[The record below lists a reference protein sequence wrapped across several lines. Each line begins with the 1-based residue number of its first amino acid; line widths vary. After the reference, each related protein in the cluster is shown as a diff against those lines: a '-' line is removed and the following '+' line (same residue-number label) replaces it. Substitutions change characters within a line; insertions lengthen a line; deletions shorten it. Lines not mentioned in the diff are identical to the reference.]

1 MAKRMI
7 LMLSTMALLIT
18 ALGAWKFM
26 SIQAAIAAGMAFQPP
41 PEAVTTIVAGP
52 ERWDA
57 SLSAIG
63 TATAVRGVTVSAD
76 LPGIVVRIDFE
87 SGRTVQQGDLLVKL
101 DTRQEDA
108 QLRAAAAELEL
119 ARLQLH
125 RMSGLREKRVVSQAE
140 YDAASASF
148 TQAEARVGEILA
160 TIDRKT
166 IRAPFTGI
174 LGIRQVDL
182 GQYLTP
188 GLAVVSL
195 QALDP
200 IYVDFAVPQQQVERF
215 RAGTPVRVAVDGT
228 AGGAG
233 GLGGFA
239 NGSGQRTGGSSPL
252 GDGASALGDGASP
265 LGDGSAGTE
274 LSGRIT
280 AIDSIV
286 DEATRNVRVQATFDN
301 PNEALRPGMFVKVSV
316 ALGRGREVMPVPAS
330 AISYAPYGN
339 SVFIVEDF
347 EGADG
352 NSYRG
357 VRQQFVETG
366 DARGDQVA
374 VLAGVKPGEEVVTS
388 GVFKLRNG
396 VAVIVNNEVQPGND
410 PAPRPGNS

>member
-1 MAKRMI
+1 
-7 LMLSTMALLIT
+7 
-18 ALGAWKFM
+18 
-26 SIQAAIAAGMAFQPP
+26 
-41 PEAVTTIVAGP
+41 
-52 ERWDA
+52 
-57 SLSAIG
+57 
-63 TATAVRGVTVSAD
+63 
-76 LPGIVVRIDFE
+76 
-87 SGRTVQQGDLLVKL
+87 
-101 DTRQEDA
+101 
-108 QLRAAAAELEL
+108 
-119 ARLQLH
+119 
-125 RMSGLREKRVVSQAE
+125 MSGLREKRVVSQAE

-148 TQAEARVGEILA
+148 TQAEARVGEIRA

-215 RAGTPVRVAVDGT
+215 RAGTPVRVAIDGT

-233 GLGGFA
+233 GSGGFA
-239 NGSGQRTGGSSPL
+239 KGSGQRTGGSSP
-252 GDGASALGDGASP
+252 LGDGASP

-274 LSGRIT
+274 LSGRVT

-301 PNEALRPGMFVKVSV
+301 PKETLRPGMFVKVRV
-316 ALGRGREVMPVPAS
+316 AVGGGREVVPIPAS

-339 SVFIVEDF
+339 SVFIVEEM
-347 EGADG
+347 EGPG
-352 NSYRG
+352 GETYRG

-410 PAPRPGNS
+410 PAPRPGNG

>member
-1 MAKRMI
+1 MI

-41 PEAVTTIVAGP
+41 PEAVTTIVARP

-108 QLRAAAAELEL
+108 QLRAAEAELQL
-119 ARLQLH
+119 ARLQLD

-148 TQAEARVGEILA
+148 TQAEARVGEIRA

-215 RAGTPVRVAVDGT
+215 RAGTPVRVAIDGT

-233 GLGGFA
+233 GSGGFA
-239 NGSGQRTGGSSPL
+239 KGSGQRTGGSSP
-252 GDGASALGDGASP
+252 LGDGASP

-274 LSGRIT
+274 LSGRVT

-301 PNEALRPGMFVKVSV
+301 PKETLRPGMFVKVRV
-316 ALGRGREVMPVPAS
+316 AVGGGREVVPIPAS

-339 SVFIVEDF
+339 SVFIVEEM
-347 EGADG
+347 EGPG
-352 NSYRG
+352 GETYRG

-410 PAPRPGNS
+410 PAPRPGNG

>member
-7 LMLSTMALLIT
+7 LTLSTMALLIT

-41 PEAVTTIVAGP
+41 PEAVTTIVARP

-87 SGRTVQQGDLLVKL
+87 SGRTVQQGDLLFKL

-108 QLRAAAAELEL
+108 QLRAATAELEL
-119 ARLQLH
+119 ARLQLD

-148 TQAEARVGEILA
+148 TQAEARVGEIRA

-200 IYVDFAVPQQQVERF
+200 IYVDFAVPQQQV
-215 RAGTPVRVAVDGT
+215 
-228 AGGAG
+228 
-233 GLGGFA
+233 
-239 NGSGQRTGGSSPL
+239 GQLR
-252 GDGASALGDGASP
+252 
-265 LGDGSAGTE
+265 AGTE
-274 LSGRIT
+274 LSVLIEGAGHELHGRIT

-316 ALGRGREVMPVPAS
+316 ALGRGREVVPVPAS

-347 EGADG
+347 EGPDG
-352 NSYRG
+352 SIYRG
-357 VRQQFVETG
+357 VRQQFVEIG

>member
-41 PEAVTTIVAGP
+41 PEAVTTIVARP

-108 QLRAAAAELEL
+108 QLRAAEAELQL
-119 ARLQLH
+119 ARLQLD

-148 TQAEARVGEILA
+148 TQAEARVGEIRA

-215 RAGTPVRVAVDGT
+215 RAGTPVRVAIDGT

-233 GLGGFA
+233 GSGGFA
-239 NGSGQRTGGSSPL
+239 KGSGQRTGGSSP
-252 GDGASALGDGASP
+252 LGDGASP

-274 LSGRIT
+274 LSGRVT

-301 PNEALRPGMFVKVSV
+301 PKETLRPGMFVKVRV
-316 ALGRGREVMPVPAS
+316 AVGGGREVVPIPAS

-339 SVFIVEDF
+339 SVFIVEEM
-347 EGADG
+347 EGPG
-352 NSYRG
+352 GETYRG

-410 PAPRPGNS
+410 PAPRPGNG